1 MKLCDYLAQLYPLS
15 SFCLLFFTRSN
26 SGQSDKR
33 ALSSTELNEIFTKIT
48 HSQDTNILQGVVDI
62 VEATGDYEISTS
74 TFDFDLY
81 GLNTDT
87 LFAIKK
93 YLQTVS

>member
-1 MKLCDYLAQLYPLS
+1 MGSEMCIRDRS
-15 SFCLLFFTRSN
+15 STDHGS
-26 SGQSDKR
+26 KK
-33 ALSSTELNEIFTKIT
+33 ALSSTELNDIFTKIT

-81 GLNTDT
+81 GLNNDT

-93 YLQTVS
+93 YLQTV

>member
-1 MKLCDYLAQLYPLS
+1 MSLNFSFRS
-15 SFCLLFFTRSN
+15 STDQGS
-26 SGQSDKR
+26 KK
-33 ALSSTELNEIFTKIT
+33 ALSSTELNDIFTKIT

-81 GLNTDT
+81 GLNNDT

-93 YLQTVS
+93 YLQTV